1 MRMRRSCAV
10 DITAM
15 CRFSA
20 AADTFA
26 RWCDIVFPSR
36 HPREGRGPYGVCS
49 ISALLDNPFQQE
61 IFATGVS
68 GVANLDGVV
77 VMTLECTRVDH
88 SVTEPRVERT
98 VVGRVAMSVTAAQLL
113 VANLNNFL
121 ETQGLSPSR
130 AVAAGATFQ

>member
-1 MRMRRSCAV
+1 MYVTTKKTM
-10 DITAM
+10 
-15 CRFSA
+15 
-20 AADTFA
+20 
-26 RWCDIVFPSR
+26 P
-36 HPREGRGPYGVCS
+36 P
-49 ISALLDNPFQQE
+49 ALLDNPFQQE

-77 VMTLECTRVDH
+77 VMTLACTRVDH